1 MARLELGVDVT
12 VEGAREL
19 QRVSDSLGG
28 TSDELRELGD
38 HLDAAGDAARR
49 MADDVDTA
57 RGSLNFDSASQS
69 ANNLEDAG
77 EGVRN
82 AINGVTDVMKAAGD
96 ESLAFHERAALAA
109 GGIADMASGARN
121 ALIPA
126 LQGIK
131 NGAIAT
137 GASMVKSV
145 ATQVAAWTVL
155 GVQSLLHAA
164 KVAAAWLLA
173 MGPVAL
179 IVAAVIAVVA
189 LIILNW
195 EKVRD
200 FIIAVW
206 NKILDFFK
214 GIAKA
219 IGAFGAAI
227 WKPIG
232 EGFKAAIDF
241 IKGVWNTFARW
252 WNSIQ
257 IEVPSVDLPII
268 GKVGGFTIGLPDLPM
283 LAAGGI
289 VNRPTLAMIGEKG
302 REAVVPLPA
311 NGIGETNV
319 TVNIY
324 GDVQGSERRIPG
336 QILRALYVGGLS

>member
-1 MARLELGVDVT
+1 MARLQLGVDVT

-19 QRVSDSLGG
+19 QKVSDSLGG
-28 TSDELRELGD
+28 TSDELRQLGD
-38 HLDAAGDAARR
+38 SLDNAADAARR
-49 MADDVDTA
+49 AASDVDAA

-131 NGAIAT
+131 NGALQS
-137 GASMVKSV
+137 GAAMVSSV
-145 ATQVAAWTVL
+145 GKQVAAWTVL

-200 FIIAVW
+200 FIIAIW

-214 GIAKA
+214 GVGKA
-219 IGAFGAAI
+219 IADFGKAL
-227 WKPIG
+227 WTPISD
-232 EGFKAAIDF
+232 GFAAAIDF
-241 IKGVWNTFARW
+241 IKGIWNTFVRF
-252 WNSIQ
+252 WNGIQ

-289 VNRPTLAMIGEKG
+289 VNSPTLAMIGEKG

-311 NGIGETNV
+311 NGLGETNI
-319 TVNIY
+319 TVNI
-324 GDVQGSERRIPG
+324 GSVQGNERRIPG
-336 QILRALYVGGLS
+336 QILRGLYVAGLD